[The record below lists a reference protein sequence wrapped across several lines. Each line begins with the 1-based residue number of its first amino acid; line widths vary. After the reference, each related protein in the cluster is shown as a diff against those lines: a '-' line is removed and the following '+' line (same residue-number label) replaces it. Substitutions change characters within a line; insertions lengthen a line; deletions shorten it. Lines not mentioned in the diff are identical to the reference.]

1 MRIMCSICLTGSTP
15 TGYFFSRSLRERHMK
30 MTTSRRTTPTTT
42 KQGAPTHAPA
52 SPVTRGR
59 AAGTKNRNYP
69 PMTLDNAL
77 KMSRVIQDDA
87 SGMRVSRLTLSELLG
102 VSPSS
107 SNFRDLVAASRFF
120 GLTEGG
126 INAAEFSLTPIGQDA
141 TSAS

>member
-1 MRIMCSICLTGSTP
+1 
-15 TGYFFSRSLRERHMK
+15 
-30 MTTSRRTTPTTT
+30 
-42 KQGAPTHAPA
+42 
-52 SPVTRGR
+52 
-59 AAGTKNRNYP
+59 
-69 PMTLDNAL
+69 MTLDNAL